1 MRMTKKMTE
10 VSTYKLMV
18 SNEERRTIMDALA
31 MAIDSDECTVNK
43 DLCSKLFHGM
53 KASNASQ
60 E

>member
-1 MRMTKKMTE
+1 MIE

-31 MAIDSDECTVNK
+31 MAVDSDELTVNT

>member
-1 MRMTKKMTE
+1 MKMTKKMIE
-10 VSTYKLMV
+10 VSTYKLIV

-31 MAIDSDECTVNK
+31 MSVDSDDCTVNT
-43 DLCSKLFHGM
+43 DLCNKLFHGM